1 MAVENYLLSIYELQE
16 QGLRV
21 TTTSLAEQLKR
32 LPEGEG
38 LGTSL
43 PSVAGML
50 RRMVRDRLLETT
62 ASKDMVLA
70 PTGQVEAEGMVRRHR
85 LAKRL
90 VVDLLGLEPHKAY
103 VEAHRLEHAISP
115 DVEARIDERLGHPTT
130 CPFGHPIPGS
140 AYVAAKDAAPLSQ
153 ADPGATYVVDRVPDD
168 DQTLLKY
175 FVDHRLVPG
184 QRVHVVEAALYRGVV
199 TLVCD
204 GEELV
209 VGYEVVE
216 RIWVRGDG
224 G

>member
-16 QGLRV
+16 EGHKV
-21 TTTSLAEQLKR
+21 TTTRLAEQLKR

-50 RRMVRDRLLETT
+50 RRMVRDGLLRTT
-62 ASKDMVLA
+62 DNKDVVLA
-70 PTGQVEAEGMVRRHR
+70 PTGRVEAEGMVRRHR

-115 DVEARIDERLGHPTT
+115 DLEAKIDQRLGYPTT

-140 AYVAAKDAAPLSQ
+140 AYVAADDAVSLSQ
-153 ADPGATYVVDRVPDD
+153 AIPRRTYIVDRVPDD
-168 DQTLLKY
+168 DQPLLKY
-175 FVDHRLVPG
+175 FVGNGLIPG
-184 QRVHVVEAALYRGVV
+184 RSVEVVEVALYRGVV
-199 TLVCD
+199 TLMC
-204 GEELV
+204 GAAELV
-209 VGYEVVE
+209 VGYEVAE
-216 RIWVRGDG
+216 RILVRRG

>member
-70 PTGQVEAEGMVRRHR
+70 PTGRVEAEGMVRRHR

-209 VGYEVVE
+209 VGYEVAE

>member
-1 MAVENYLLSIYELQE
+1 M
-16 QGLRV
+16 
-21 TTTSLAEQLKR
+21 LAEKLKR

-62 ASKDMVLA
+62 ESKDMVLA
-70 PTGQVEAEGMVRRHR
+70 PMGQVEAEGMVRRHR

-103 VEAHRLEHAISP
+103 VEAHRLEHAISLE
-115 DVEARIDERLGHPTT
+115 VEARIDARLGHPTT

-140 AYVAAKDAAPLSQ
+140 AYVAAEDAAPLSQ
-153 ADPGATYVVDRVPDD
+153 ADPGATYIVDRVPDD

-209 VGYEVVE
+209 VGYEVAE

>member
-209 VGYEVVE
+209 VGYEVAE